1 MSWSSVWFQVFTL
14 LTSQNIASYGLAKK
28 MELKDADIAMIV
40 VGEQRENKGTVK
52 ISHSPYYYFRMAEI

>member
-52 ISHSPYYYFRMAEI
+52 ISHSHSTSTY